1 MNKCDKIL
9 SRAGLPQGAVCIS
22 AKTGAG
28 LEELKNRIFEML
40 RERFVRTELFIPYA
54 QSARYGA
61 LRALLSEREVEYA
74 DDGMRVQAV
83 IPVEHAE
90 KFRVFLK
97 SENNEK

>member
-1 MNKCDKIL
+1 MNKCDKIP
-9 SRAGLPQGAVCIS
+9 SRAGLPQGAVYIS
-22 AKTGAG
+22 ARTGAG
-28 LEELKNRIFEML
+28 LEALKNRIFEML